1 MDYNNLLEILPKLP
15 EKWNVIDVQTWLEF
29 IEMSTYKKNFCMFPI
44 ILIFLDDHR
53 IDGCLIMILE
63 EKDLTQ
69 EL

>member
-1 MDYNNLLEILPKLP
+1 
-15 EKWNVIDVQTWLEF
+15 
-29 IEMSTYKKNFCMFPI
+29 MFPI